1 MASYKKTETVGGAW
15 VKAKD
20 LVSGVK
26 CKLVAETN
34 PSESVWEGKTIKN
47 NASKIRFA
55 GQEGEAMN
63 VNVNKPSINAL
74 VDAFGE
80 DSKLWIGKLLTAHT
94 EKMLVGGKRVTALYL
109 IPEGYEI
116 AEDEGGYLVINSI
129 AKIEPPA
136 NIKRTLKPEE
146 GEADY
151 PTPESEGIDLEDPNN
166 F

>member
-1 MASYKKTETVGGAW
+1 MSIYKKSSGVSGAW

-20 LVSGVK
+20 IVSGVK
-26 CKLVAETN
+26 CKLVSETE

-47 NASKIRFA
+47 NVAKIRFQ

-63 VNVNKPSINAL
+63 VNVNKPSINGL
-74 VDAFGE
+74 IDAFGE
-80 DSKLWIGKLLTAHT
+80 DSKLWIGNILTAHT

-116 AEDEGGYLVINSI
+116 GEDDGGYLVIT
-129 AKIEPPA
+129 KIGKQEAPEVVKRMTPP
-136 NIKRTLKPEE
+136 EDV
-146 GEADY
+146 GEQNPDDI
-151 PTPESEGIDLEDPNN
+151 P

>member
-1 MASYKKTETVGGAW
+1 MAIYHKSAGVSGAW

-20 LVSGVK
+20 IVSGVK
-26 CKLVAETN
+26 CKLVSETE

-47 NASKIRFA
+47 NVAKVRFQ

-63 VNVNKPSINAL
+63 MNVNKPSISGL

-80 DSKLWIGKLLTAHT
+80 DSKLWIGHVLTAHT

-109 IPEGYEI
+109 IPDGYELR
-116 AEDEGGYLVINSI
+116 EDENGYTVIE
-129 AKIEPPA
+129 KIDSS
-136 NIKRTLKPEE
+136 KDVRRQKSPEE
-146 GEADY
+146 VE
-151 PTPESEGIDLEDPNN
+151 EGIDIDMSP

>member
-1 MASYKKTETVGGAW
+1 MATYKKSSGVAGAW

-20 LVSGVK
+20 ITSGVK
-26 CKLVAETN
+26 CKLVSETE
-34 PSESVWEGKTIKN
+34 PSESQWEGKTIKN
-47 NASKIRFA
+47 NVAKIRFA

-74 VDAFGE
+74 IDAFGE
-80 DSKLWIGKLLTAHT
+80 DSKAWMGHLLTAHT

-116 AEDEGGYLVINSI
+116 KEDEGGYLVIEPI
-129 AKIEPPA
+129 GKVEPPA
-136 NIKRTLKPEE
+136 VVARSKAA
-146 GEADY
+146 EA
-151 PTPESEGIDLEDPNN
+151 EDINPDDIP

>member
-1 MASYKKTETVGGAW
+1 MASYKKSSGVSGAW

-20 LVSGVK
+20 IVSGVK
-26 CKLVAETN
+26 CKLVSETE

-47 NASKIRFA
+47 NSAKIRFQ
-55 GQEGEAMN
+55 GQDGEAMN
-63 VNVNKPSINAL
+63 VNVNRPSINGL

-80 DSKLWIGKLLTAHT
+80 DSKEWIGKILTAHT

-116 AEDEGGYLVINSI
+116 GEDDGGYLVITKI
-129 AKIEPPA
+129 GAKETSDP
-136 NIKRTLKPEE
+136 IKD
-146 GEADY
+146 DY
-151 PTPESEGIDLEDPNN
+151 PTEDIDPDLVP